1 MSMRSGRDW
10 AGIDITGEPIDLLLG
25 WRDGRKRL
33 QALRIEFAAALGEE
47 MREIAA
53 ATLEQLGAM
62 APIEYDTIAAL
73 VDGEEFFSF
82 ALDGLDR
89 AQPGAAAGEP
99 DAQIAGLLQLIA
111 RSATLD
117 TVLPRQMRDGTFL
130 FYVLICESSIP
141 DRQRTAFVRLQHG
154 LRVASAHRILAT
166 FGERLNRVG
175 DPVFAFAE
183 EFDLVI
189 ADREIAILKPDTFL
203 RLFTDLEL
211 LTKATPDFVDHIS
224 EALGLEL
231 AAPVKDTI
239 IAVCA
244 KRPSYAKLLKR
255 LSGVDYLPKITLTS
269 LQAEI
274 DRYPELPEGI
284 HIDDSGIVLSD
295 QGVPTFLEILD
306 QRIWRGPFDDSSRI
320 ATAYR
325 RLRPR

>member
-1 MSMRSGRDW
+1 MRTSQAW
-10 AGIDITGEPIDLLLG
+10 ADTDIAGEPIDLLLG

-33 QALRIEFAAALGEE
+33 QALRIEFAAALGAEL
-47 MREIAA
+47 RGIAA
-53 ATLEQLGAM
+53 ATLDRIGAM
-62 APIEYDTIAAL
+62 APIDYDTTATL

-82 ALDGLDR
+82 PLDR
-89 AQPGAAAGEP
+89 LTADAAPGEP
-99 DAQIAGLLQLIA
+99 DAHITQLLRLIA

-130 FYVLICESSIP
+130 FYVLICESAGP
-141 DRQRTAFVRLQHG
+141 DRRRTAFVRLQHG

-189 ADREIAILKPDTFL
+189 AADEIAILKPDTFL

-211 LTKATPDFVDHIS
+211 LTKATPEFVDHIS
-224 EALGLEL
+224 ESLGLDLTDE
-231 AAPVKDTI
+231 VKHTI
-239 IAVCA
+239 VAVCA

-255 LSGVDYLPKITLTS
+255 IHAVDYLPKITLTS
-269 LQAEI
+269 LRTEI
-274 DRYPELPEGI
+274 ERYPELPEGI
-284 HIDDSGIVLSD
+284 EVDDTGIVLSE
-295 QGVPTFLEILD
+295 QGVPTFLDILD
-306 QRIWRGPFDDSSRI
+306 QRIWRGPFDDSSRV

-325 RLRPR
+325 RLRPP

>member
-1 MSMRSGRDW
+1 MSMRTSAAW
-10 AGIDITGEPIDLLLG
+10 ADIDIGGEPIDLLLG
-25 WRDGRKRL
+25 WRDGRKHL
-33 QALRIEFAAALGEE
+33 QALRIEFAAALGAEL
-47 MREIAA
+47 RGIAA
-53 ATLEQLGAM
+53 ATLGRVATM
-62 APIEYDTIAAL
+62 APIDYDTTATL

-82 ALDGLDR
+82 SLDEL
-89 AQPGAAAGEP
+89 AATATPGEP
-99 DAQIAGLLQLIA
+99 DAHITQLLQLIA

-130 FYVLICESSIP
+130 FYVLICESAGP
-141 DRQRTAFVRLQHG
+141 DRHRTAFVRLQHG

-183 EFDLVI
+183 EFDLVVT
-189 ADREIAILKPDTFL
+189 ADEIAILKPDTFL

-224 EALGLEL
+224 EALGLDL

-239 IAVCA
+239 VAVCA

-255 LSGVDYLPKITLTS
+255 LNSVDYLPKVTLAS

-274 DRYPELPEGI
+274 EKFPELPEGI
-284 HIDDSGIVLSD
+284 QIDESGIVLSD

-306 QRIWRGPFDDSSRI
+306 QRIWRGPFDDSSRV

>member
-1 MSMRSGRDW
+1 MRTSAAW
-10 AGIDITGEPIDLLLG
+10 ADIDIGGESIDLLLG
-25 WRDGRKRL
+25 WRDGRKHL
-33 QALRIEFAAALGEE
+33 QALRIEFAAALGAEL
-47 MREIAA
+47 RRIAA
-53 ATLEQLGAM
+53 ATLDRIAAM
-62 APIEYDTIAAL
+62 APIDYDTTATL
-73 VDGEEFFSF
+73 VDDEEFFSF
-82 ALDGLDR
+82 SLDEL
-89 AQPGAAAGEP
+89 AAAAAPGEP
-99 DAQIAGLLQLIA
+99 DAHITQLLQLIA

-130 FYVLICESSIP
+130 FYVLICESAGP
-141 DRQRTAFVRLQHG
+141 GRHRTAFVRLQHG

-183 EFDLVI
+183 EFDLVVT
-189 ADREIAILKPDTFL
+189 ADEIAILKPDTFL

-224 EALGLEL
+224 EALGLDL

-255 LSGVDYLPKITLTS
+255 LNSVDYLPKVTLAS

-274 DRYPELPEGI
+274 DKFPELPEGI
-284 HIDDSGIVLSD
+284 QIDESGIVLSD

-306 QRIWRGPFDDSSRI
+306 QRIWRGPFDDSSRV